1 MQECYCCENIETEW
15 ADEWG
20 GSCLFSHGSKHS
32 KGTMMLFKQGFDI
45 SIVKENIDLN
55 GRYIII
61 EAIIQGENYTLVNIY
76 APNTM
81 HDKQLFFEE
90 LSNRLDFMNIDV
102 NRNIILVGDWN
113 SIQKCETDKKGGNE
127 HVIDTFVRSMT
138 ELLGQ
143 YDLVDIWRHRNP
155 NLKRYT
161 YRRKTPLILSRLDY
175 FMISNS
181 LQDNIV
187 DAGCGS

>member
-1 MQECYCCENIETEW
+1 M
-15 ADEWG
+15 
-20 GSCLFSHGSKHS
+20 
-32 KGTMMLFKQGFDI
+32 
-45 SIVKENIDLN
+45 
-55 GRYIII
+55 
-61 EAIIQGENYTLVNIY
+61 
-76 APNTM
+76 
-81 HDKQLFFEE
+81 
-90 LSNRLDFMNIDV
+90 
-102 NRNIILVGDWN
+102 VGDWN

-127 HVIDTFVRSMT
+127 HVINTVVRSMT

-143 YDLVDIWRHRNP
+143 YDLVDIWGHRNP

-187 DAGCGS
+187 DAGIIPSIWSDHSAVTLFIKPLTKAKKGNNHWKFNSSLVDDNYYVTLLSDKLKQWQIEYNSIEDDRVIIMGTFEKTRYANFLCLIALKRN